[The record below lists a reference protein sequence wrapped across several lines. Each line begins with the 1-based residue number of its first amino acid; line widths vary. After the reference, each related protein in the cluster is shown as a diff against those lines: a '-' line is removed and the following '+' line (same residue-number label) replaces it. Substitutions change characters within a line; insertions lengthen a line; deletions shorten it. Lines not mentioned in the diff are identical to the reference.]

1 MPEWLRP
8 EDLIWLAGVGTVAL
22 TIIVQKLSS
31 KFKPW
36 SWLAEQ
42 FGNAINKTTLEKLD
56 KLESKVAE
64 LEKRDNQQDEEREK
78 ERALSARR
86 RILRF
91 ADECRR
97 QVKHSEEYFNNIL
110 EDISMYKDY
119 CDTHPMFENEKAII
133 AIQVIE
139 ETYKCRLDKNDF
151 L

>member
-1 MPEWLRP
+1 M
-8 EDLIWLAGVGTVAL
+8 AL
-22 TIIVQKLSS
+22 TTIVQKLSS

>member
-22 TIIVQKLSS
+22 TTIVQKLSS

-97 QVKHSEEYFNNIL
+97 QEKHSEEYFNNIL

-133 AIQVIE
+133 AIQVID
-139 ETYKCRLDKNDF
+139 ETYKRRLDKNDF

>member
-22 TIIVQKLSS
+22 TTIVQKLSN

-78 ERALSARR
+78 EKALSARR

-97 QVKHSEEYFNNIL
+97 QEKHSEEYFNNIL

-133 AIQVIE
+133 AIQVID
-139 ETYKCRLDKNDF
+139 ETYKRRLDKNDF

>member
-1 MPEWLRP
+1 M
-8 EDLIWLAGVGTVAL
+8 AL
-22 TIIVQKLSS
+22 TTIVQKLSS

-97 QVKHSEEYFNNIL
+97 QEKHSEEYFNNIL

-119 CDTHPMFENEKAII
+119 CDTHPMFENEKVII
-133 AIQVIE
+133 AIQVID
-139 ETYKCRLDKNDF
+139 ETYKRRLDKNDF

>member
-1 MPEWLRP
+1 M
-8 EDLIWLAGVGTVAL
+8 AL
-22 TIIVQKLSS
+22 TTIVQKLSS

-97 QVKHSEEYFNNIL
+97 QEKHSEEYFNNIL

-133 AIQVIE
+133 AIQVID
-139 ETYKCRLDKNDF
+139 ETYKHRLDKNDF

>member
-22 TIIVQKLSS
+22 TTIVQKLSS

-97 QVKHSEEYFNNIL
+97 QEKHSEEYFNNIL
-110 EDISMYKDY
+110 EDISIYKDY
-119 CDTHPMFENEKAII
+119 CDTHLMFENEKAII
-133 AIQVIE
+133 AIQVID
-139 ETYKCRLDKNDF
+139 ETYKHRLDKNDF

>member
-22 TIIVQKLSS
+22 TTIVQKLSS

-64 LEKRDNQQDEEREK
+64 LEKRDNQQDEEREE

-97 QVKHSEEYFNNIL
+97 QEKHSEEYFNNIL

-133 AIQVIE
+133 AIQVID
-139 ETYKCRLDKNDF
+139 ETYKRRLDKNDF

>member
-22 TIIVQKLSS
+22 TTIVQKLSS

-97 QVKHSEEYFNNIL
+97 QEKHSEEYFNNIL

-133 AIQVIE
+133 AIQVID
-139 ETYKCRLDKNDF
+139 ETYKHRLDKNDF

>member
-1 MPEWLRP
+1 M
-8 EDLIWLAGVGTVAL
+8 AL

>member
-8 EDLIWLAGVGTVAL
+8 EDLIWLAGVGTVTL
-22 TIIVQKLSS
+22 TTIVQKLSS

-97 QVKHSEEYFNNIL
+97 QEKHSEEYFNNIL

-133 AIQVIE
+133 AIQVID
-139 ETYKCRLDKNDF
+139 ETYKRRLDKNDF

>member
-22 TIIVQKLSS
+22 TTIVQKLSS